1 MIPVERLVTVPPSIT
16 AGELEDVVAET
27 GYSRF
32 PVASAPRPASEPT
45 AGALGATAA
54 PSSPG
59 RGRSRL
65 NPARALPGR
74 ARPRTPGGD
83 SNPGAVSTTPTGQ
96 ELLGFVHA
104 KDVLGLD
111 AAARR
116 QPLPLQRLRGL
127 PAVAPEQ
134 PLTEVLTELQRLGS
148 HLGQVQE
155 NGTTIGVIALEDVV
169 EAFVGEVEDASHLN
183 AESDPQPGH
192 AYDPEAFAVEPRERT
207 QD

>member
-1 MIPVERLVTVPPSIT
+1 
-16 AGELEDVVAET
+16 
-27 GYSRF
+27 
-32 PVASAPRPASEPT
+32 
-45 AGALGATAA
+45 
-54 PSSPG
+54 
-59 RGRSRL
+59 
-65 NPARALPGR
+65 
-74 ARPRTPGGD
+74 
-83 SNPGAVSTTPTGQ
+83 
-96 ELLGFVHA
+96 
-104 KDVLGLD
+104 
-111 AAARR
+111 
-116 QPLPLQRLRGL
+116 L

-169 EAFVGEVEDASHLN
+169 EAFVGEVEDASHFN